1 MNILRNNFKLTTE
14 EIWYLQTNLT
24 LKEIIKVQNY
34 IIDEIKTK
42 SFFNIYLK
50 DIIHNCKLNLNNIPK
65 MEKTN
70 HNRIIS
76 FNELELLMNK
86 KWLHP
91 SLLAFQYYGN
101 IEILKKPKIAI
112 IGSRKPTYYG
122 RKIAFQFAKEL
133 AQAGCTI
140 ISGGA
145 IGIDTIT
152 NHVAFENGLTCAVI
166 GSGLNHLYP
175 ASNIE
180 LFQAMSNANN
190 ALLISEFPSF
200 CQPQKWNFPRRN
212 ISIAALSDFV
222 LVIEAVKTS
231 GSLITAYAAIDL
243 GNHVGAIP
251 GDISNPNSEGCHELI
266 KNGAYCIQS
275 PKDILEIINFY

>member
-1 MNILRNNFKLTTE
+1 MNILSDNFKLTNE
-14 EIWYLQTNLT
+14 EIWYLQTHLT
-24 LKEIIKVQNY
+24 VKEIIKVQNY
-34 IIDEIKTK
+34 LTQELKINYKGHINFEKIINKCNLNIPIIPKFETIIDKKIF
-42 SFFNIYLK
+42 SF
-50 DIIHNCKLNLNNIPK
+50 NNI
-65 MEKTN
+65 
-70 HNRIIS
+70 
-76 FNELELLMNK
+76 ELLLNK

-91 SLLAFQYYGN
+91 SLLAFQYCGN

-145 IGIDTIT
+145 IGIDTIA
-152 NHVAFENGLTCAVI
+152 NGAAFENGLSCAVI

-180 LFQAMSNANN
+180 LFQTMLNAKN
-190 ALLISEFPSF
+190 AVIISEFHSF
-200 CQPQKWNFPRRN
+200 CRPQKWNFPRRN
-212 ISIAALSDFV
+212 ITIAALCDFV

-231 GSLITAYAAIDL
+231 GSLITAYAAIDI

-251 GDISNPNSEGCHELI
+251 GDISNLNSEGCHELI